1 METPQAFYHQFVN
14 MIYSIL
20 TAINRHNVWL
30 NASGAEAAITEQGGR
45 RTIII
50 NDF

>member
-1 METPQAFYHQFVN
+1 METPQAFYHQFFN
-14 MIYSIL
+14 MKYLIL
-20 TAINRHNVWL
+20 NAINRYNVWL

-45 RTIII
+45 PTIII